1 MIIYG
6 NVVVIIIIVLGSY
19 QINNLFIKLQNS
31 YRFLLHGISVIQRNV
46 LEVIFDQIFSDSFL
60 LFL

>member
-6 NVVVIIIIVLGSY
+6 NVVFIIIIVLGSY

>member
-6 NVVVIIIIVLGSY
+6 NVVFIIIIVLGSY

-31 YRFLLHGISVIQRNV
+31 YRFLLHGIPVIQRNV